1 MEPPVSK
8 GAPERIRE
16 LRQAQTEAEQRLWRL
31 LRHRRF
37 QGSKFRRQHP
47 ITPYI
52 LDFYCHEARLGIEV
66 DGGQHND
73 PETRR
78 QDAARTVFLASK
90 GVTVLR
96 FWNHEVLQH
105 GQAVLEQLDE
115 ALTSR
120 KRGGCGRTEGRRY
133 RGPHGP
139 LTCQKK
145 PKVTKQTLPLQ
156 PEGYGISPSPSGRG
170 WPKAG

>member
-1 MEPPVSK
+1 MEATLSK
-8 GAPERIRE
+8 GAPDRIRE

-37 QGSKFRRQHP
+37 QGFKFRRQHP

-78 QDAARTVFLASK
+78 QDATRTVFLTSK
-90 GVTVLR
+90 GIAVLR

-115 ALTSR
+115 ALTPTLSR
-120 KRGGCGRTEGRRY
+120 RERGADATAPKEGATGDHTGRSPARRNQ
-133 RGPHGP
+133 R
-139 LTCQKK
+139 
-145 PKVTKQTLPLQ
+145 
-156 PEGYGISPSPSGRG
+156 
-170 WPKAG
+170 

>member
-8 GAPERIRE
+8 GAPERIRK

-37 QGSKFRRQHP
+37 QGFKFRRQHP

-73 PETRR
+73 PEARR

-90 GVTVLR
+90 GITVLR

-120 KRGGCGRTEGRRY
+120 KRGDAAAPKEGATGAHTGRSLARRNQ
-133 RGPHGP
+133 R
-139 LTCQKK
+139 
-145 PKVTKQTLPLQ
+145 
-156 PEGYGISPSPSGRG
+156 
-170 WPKAG
+170 

>member
-8 GAPERIRE
+8 GAPERIRK

-31 LRHRRF
+31 LRHQRF
-37 QGSKFRRQHP
+37 QGFKFRRQHP

-66 DGGQHND
+66 DGGQHDD

-78 QDAARTVFLASK
+78 QDAARTVFLAGK
-90 GVTVLR
+90 GITVLR

-115 ALTSR
+115 ALTPTLSR
-120 KRGGCGRTEGRRY
+120 RQRRVADATTPKEGATGDLTGWSLARRNQ
-133 RGPHGP
+133 R
-139 LTCQKK
+139 
-145 PKVTKQTLPLQ
+145 
-156 PEGYGISPSPSGRG
+156 
-170 WPKAG
+170 

>member
-1 MEPPVSK
+1 MSK

-37 QGSKFRRQHP
+37 QGFKFRRQHP

-78 QDAARTVFLASK
+78 QDAGRTVFLASK
-90 GVTVLR
+90 GITVLR

-115 ALTSR
+115 ALTPTLSR
-120 KRGGCGRTEGRRY
+120 RERESRPHPRKALQGTTLAGHLPEETKGDEADPCLSNRKGTE
-133 RGPHGP
+133 
-139 LTCQKK
+139 
-145 PKVTKQTLPLQ
+145 
-156 PEGYGISPSPSGRG
+156 
-170 WPKAG
+170 

>member
-1 MEPPVSK
+1 MEAPLSK
-8 GAPERIRE
+8 GAPDRIRE

-37 QGSKFRRQHP
+37 QGFKFRRQHP

-90 GVTVLR
+90 GITVLR

-115 ALTSR
+115 ALTPTLSR
-120 KRGGCGRTEGRRY
+120 RERGVADATAPKEGATGDHTGRSLARRNQ
-133 RGPHGP
+133 R
-139 LTCQKK
+139 
-145 PKVTKQTLPLQ
+145 
-156 PEGYGISPSPSGRG
+156 
-170 WPKAG
+170 